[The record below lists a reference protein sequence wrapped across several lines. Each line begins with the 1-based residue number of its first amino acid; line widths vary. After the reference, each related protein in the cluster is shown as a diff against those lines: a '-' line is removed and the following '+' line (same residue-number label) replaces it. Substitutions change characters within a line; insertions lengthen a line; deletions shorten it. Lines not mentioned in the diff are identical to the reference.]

1 MRKIVTALI
10 FSLLACLGAT
20 PLHAGQNEKGKLAY
34 NGFSGGMMFHAGYL
48 YGGRTT
54 VFDGAGLQ
62 VMDQKMGGI
71 PTGIGGAVKFH
82 FGKWLRVG
90 TEGYVSTLKYG
101 DYGSSVRIGWGGIL
115 ADGIWKTDGR
125 ISPFVGFTI
134 GGGSAANLTLAAET
148 PDDFIAEQN
157 ASYRKYPFACVVP
170 YIGLEYAATA
180 RMRIVLKA
188 DYMVNIS
195 NRQPDFP
202 SGPRIYIGFLFYR
215 GGR

>member
-1 MRKIVTALI
+1 ML
-10 FSLLACLGAT
+10 
-20 PLHAGQNEKGKLAY
+20 
-34 NGFSGGMMFHAGYL
+34 HAGYL

-62 VMDQKMGGI
+62 VSDQKMQGI

-101 DYGSSVRIGWGGIL
+101 DYGSNVRIGWGGIL
-115 ADGIWKTDGR
+115 ADCIWKTGKR
-125 ISPFVGFTI
+125 ISPFAGFTL
-134 GGGSAANLTLAAET
+134 GGGSASNLTLAAEA

-157 ASYRKYPFACVVP
+157 SSYRKYGFACVVP
-170 YIGLEYAATA
+170 YAGFEYDATS
-180 RMRIVLKA
+180 RIRIVFKA
-188 DYMVNIS
+188 DYIINVS

-202 SGPRIYIGFLFYR
+202 SGPRFYIGFLFYR
-215 GGR
+215 GK